1 MIAYMCMHDEG
12 IWVKLYTTW
21 ELLPIWFVSCVY
33 AAKMELLTNLS
44 YFCVIMFVMHKTWC
58 HSKYPAWITNMANT
72 LKSPASKRILQVKCI
87 SYYCG
92 IYTLLSYCELRSI
105 CKFTL
110 DVSTAFSWT
119 KWENITIDVLFLGY
133 SEFLLYHL
141 VVQEIC
147 VTNTYKK

>member
-1 MIAYMCMHDEG
+1 MMIAYMCMHDEG

-105 CKFTL
+105 CKFHTGCI
-110 DVSTAFSWT
+110 
-119 KWENITIDVLFLGY
+119 NCIFLNKMRKHHNWCSISRVFWIPVISPGCTRNMCHKY
-133 SEFLLYHL
+133 
-141 VVQEIC
+141 I
-147 VTNTYKK
+147 